1 MGPRKHQGVSGVLTR
16 GLARLWELAGPRKL
30 RNAQQ
35 DSGLAETM
43 AVVASM

>member
-1 MGPRKHQGVSGVLTR
+1 MGARTHPGVSGILTR
-16 GLARLWELAGPRKL
+16 GLAGLWELAGPGKL

-35 DSGLAETM
+35 DSGLAEKM